1 MSQKKQKLI
10 LIPLPSQPQNK
21 SDRESLGGEG
31 DRFLTTLSLSKRIAM
46 TIISDLVLMESASAR
61 SHQLAQIEP
70 KQATEILTKIKS
82 LYFAL
87 WEGTSTTVT
96 EQVAEFYEVSEANL
110 RNLVKSHR
118 SEFASDGLKAIRGK
132 DLKDA
137 RNLWLLPSR
146 TSQVTIWTPRAVLR
160 AGMLMR
166 DSVVAQAV
174 RTSLLN
180 AVEKV
185 IPAQVK
191 QKSNTPALPS
201 AKERLETIRL
211 GMDLFSELGGCDQ
224 RTQLL
229 LKDQVRN
236 ILLADKLQPS
246 PTAITTPQP
255 RLEYPV
261 SDRAASLGYRPS
273 NRQLQQIGKQAS
285 RLYQERHGTKP
296 IQREQFVGGATRMV
310 NVYSFSDVD
319 LLDQAIFLVMDK

>member
-1 MSQKKQKLI
+1 MNI
-10 LIPLPSQPQNK
+10 LTDSVLT
-21 SDRESLGGEG
+21 ESK
-31 DRFLTTLSLSKRIAM
+31 T
-46 TIISDLVLMESASAR
+46 AR
-61 SHQLAQIEP
+61 DNQLAEIESE
-70 KQATEILTKIKS
+70 QATEILEKIKS
-82 LYFAL
+82 LYFAV

-118 SEFASDGLKAIRGK
+118 QEFASDGLKAIRGK

-137 RNLWLLPSR
+137 RNLWLLPSK
-146 TSQVTIWTPRAVLR
+146 TSQVTVWTPRAVLR

-166 DSVVAQAV
+166 DSEVAKAV

-185 IPAQVK
+185 IPAQVN

-201 AKERLETIRL
+201 AQERLETIKL

-229 LKDQVRN
+229 LKDQIRN
-236 ILLADKLQPS
+236 ILLADKLQRE
-246 PTAITTPQP
+246 PTAITTTQP

-296 IQREQFVGGATRMV
+296 IQREQFVSGATRMV